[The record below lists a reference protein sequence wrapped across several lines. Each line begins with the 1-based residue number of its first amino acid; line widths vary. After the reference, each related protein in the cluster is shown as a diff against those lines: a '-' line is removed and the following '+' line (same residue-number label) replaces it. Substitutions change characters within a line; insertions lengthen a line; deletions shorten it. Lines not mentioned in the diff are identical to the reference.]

1 MKQRLFF
8 ALLSLAMTG
17 SLRAQLEKDASDF
30 YLIGTADELVEFSAM
45 TNDQSNDNNRYL
57 KGKLTADIDLSE
69 VENFT
74 PIGKHTDIDLVTGLS
89 VKDWDYRGTFDGQ
102 GHTIRNLTVKT
113 VDGSEGGL
121 FSRIIDATITNLAI
135 ENAHI
140 ICEGGIRAGAM
151 IGIILRGQVSN
162 CYTCGTLEIE
172 TTSKNKGGIA
182 GTYLQNFGGQGKPM
196 VCCFTT
202 YEVLFGETTAD
213 SGLDNCYAGED
224 VERMA
229 STGELCYRLNG
240 NQSKITFYQTLGED
254 EVPTFDSTHKRVYA
268 NGELNCDGSPVDEE
282 NVTYAN
288 EMTSVVPPHEYDE
301 NGICVNCGHD
311 SNAFTPAA
319 DGWYEVTTPSQ
330 LRYISK
336 IVNEGQNGIR
346 VRLMNDLDLS
356 GIAHFPPIGYFDDNG
371 PQISFSGTFDGQKH
385 VIRNLTVDC
394 EDGQE
399 CGLFGRVSGG
409 TVVSLGIEN
418 ASITSHNSIRCGVLG
433 GEIFSANVRDVYVAG
448 EISINNGDGQKGGLA
463 GEAAGTSFHNCW
475 TTYTALA
482 AAMNEPDNSYAG
494 NEVEL
499 MAPTGELCYR
509 LNNSSILRPTW
520 YQTLDADPY
529 PTFDDTHGL
538 VYAVGEAEY
547 ASALTPNDY
556 ADLIELIINQETDK
570 WEDAA
575 ATRSLVEAYMTEL
588 ENLRQQTTREA
599 FTTAYEALLL
609 SQQRLQQSAEA
620 YKAYEA
626 KVAEVKAFIE
636 ANPSIDGPDLDI
648 LKEYLEGSYDAGDT
662 YPHGSYTTIMDTY
675 ALTTEEITAET
686 NYVQSLLDRA
696 ITTGYQAGA
705 DITNLMTNADFM
717 DKLNG
722 WTLNEGTAS
731 ISNANN
737 SLANYKRVVTAS
749 KDLDISQTI
758 SGLKPG
764 LYEIEIPGFTT
775 LRNLTDAQIIG
786 MYNYGGF
793 VYANDMAN
801 YMETK
806 YSDMLGE
813 EEVNDKKLV
822 YNPNRFTLYYDNNDE
837 ELGYAPNREI
847 GVAFARDAG
856 HYRNRVLVNVTD
868 GTLTVGVR
876 NHTSLL
882 ADNLTYILRS
892 TLTYQGMLDSEQAAT
907 AMDRILSDMQSKA
920 AHLTED
926 YASDYIE
933 YSDAPNYYRG
943 LNDELT
949 AAMADIATATTGEQ
963 KYALMARF
971 SDIFQRI
978 SESKHAYELLLSTA
992 SDVADTYGTY
1002 SSVAEQEAFQ
1012 LKADE
1017 ILDTYDAGS
1026 ATTEEVMTM
1035 IDELLNDP
1043 TFLRYHGV
1051 EPALVDGYYQ
1061 IATPSNL
1068 VWFSTYVDKGSGE
1081 DKYSKANAVLTNDI
1095 DLTEIDNFMP
1105 IGMHIDT
1112 DNEAGVEGRDYAYRG
1127 HFDGQGHVIRN
1138 LTVKRT
1144 DYAEVGLFGRLIDA
1158 DIRNLG
1164 IENATMSS
1172 EQGIRVGVIA
1182 GIILRGNIEN
1192 CYTIGELDLSTSNRF
1207 NEKCGIAGSILSFGN
1222 TAVAT
1227 NLYTTYETLH
1237 AGTDFAPQMT
1247 RCYAGETVFDA
1258 GPTGELCYMLNK
1270 ESSDNVIWYQ
1280 TLGEDEYPVLDPTH
1294 SIVIRNDDGTYG
1306 NATAIMEIR
1315 EGQSTINNPT
1325 NDVYDLAG
1333 RRVEK
1338 ATKGIYIIGRKKV
1351 MVK

>member
-1 MKQRLFF
+1 MKQRLLF
-8 ALLSLAMTG
+8 ALLSLVMTG
-17 SLRAQLEKDASDF
+17 NLRAQLEQDSNGF
-30 YLIGTADELVEFSAM
+30 YLIGTADELVYFSAM

-57 KGKLTADIDLSE
+57 KARLTADIDLSS
-69 VENFT
+69 VENFV

-102 GHTIRNLTVKT
+102 GHTISNLTVKT

-135 ENAHI
+135 KNAHVA
-140 ICEGGIRAGAM
+140 CEGGIRAGAM

-172 TTSKNKGGIA
+172 TTSANKGGIA
-182 GTYLQNFGGQGKPM
+182 GTFLQNFGGHGKPM

-202 YEVLFGETTAD
+202 YEVIYGETSAD

-229 STGELCYRLNG
+229 PTGELCYKLNG
-240 NQSKITFYQTLGED
+240 NQSTITFYQTLNED
-254 EVPTFDSTHKRVYA
+254 AYPTFDPTHKRVYA

-282 NVTYAN
+282 NMTYAN
-288 EMTSVVPPHEYDE
+288 EMTSVIPPHEYGED
-301 NGICVNCGHD
+301 GICVNCGHD
-311 SNAFTPAA
+311 SNAFEPAA

-336 IVNEGQNGIR
+336 IVNDGQTGIR

-356 GIAHFPPIGYFDDNG
+356 GITHFPPIGYFDDNG
-371 PQISFSGTFDGQKH
+371 AQISFSGTFDGQKH

-409 TVVSLGIEN
+409 TVHSLGIEN
-418 ASITSHNSIRCGVLG
+418 ASITSHNSIRCGALG
-433 GEIFSANVRDVYVAG
+433 GEIFSANVHDVYVSG
-448 EISINNGDGQKGGLA
+448 EITISNGDGQKGGLA
-463 GEAAGTSFHNCW
+463 GEAVSTTFHNCW
-475 TTYTALA
+475 TTYTALSA
-482 AAMNEPDNSYAG
+482 ATNEPVNSYAG
-494 NEVEL
+494 NDVEEL
-499 MAPTGELCYR
+499 GATGELCYK
-509 LNNSSILRPTW
+509 LNNGSILRPTW
-520 YQTLDADPY
+520 YQSIGTDPY
-529 PTFDDTHGL
+529 PTFDDSHGL
-538 VYAVGEAEY
+538 VYAVSDEEY
-547 ASALTPNDY
+547 ASALTLAEY
-556 ADLIELIINQETDK
+556 TELIELIVSQETEK

-575 ATRSLVEAYMTEL
+575 ATRSLVEAYMAEL
-588 ENLRQQTTREA
+588 ETLRQHTTREA
-599 FTTAYEALLL
+599 FTTAYEALLA
-609 SQQRLQQSAEA
+609 SQQKLQQSMDA
-620 YKAYEA
+620 YKAYKA

-636 ANPSIDGPDLDI
+636 ANPNIIGPDMDF
-648 LKEYLEGSYDAGDT
+648 LKQYLEGDYDAGDT
-662 YPHGSYTTIMDTY
+662 YPHGSYSIIMETY
-675 ALTTEEITAET
+675 ALTTAEITAET
-686 NYVQSLLDRA
+686 SYVQTLLDRA
-696 ITTGYQAGA
+696 IATGFEAGA

-722 WTLNEGTAS
+722 WALTEGTAS
-731 ISNANN
+731 VSNANN
-737 SLANYKRVVTAS
+737 SLANYKRVVTAT
-749 KDLDISQTI
+749 KNVDINQTI
-758 SGLKPG
+758 TGLKTG
-764 LYEIEIPGFTT
+764 IYEIEIPGFTT
-775 LRNLTDAQIIG
+775 LRDLTDSQIAG

-793 VYANDMAN
+793 IYANDMVN

-806 YSDMLGE
+806 YSDVLSE

-822 YNPNRFTLYYDNNDE
+822 YNANRFTLYYDNSDE
-837 ELGYAPNREI
+837 ELGYAPNRDI

-882 ADNLTYILRS
+882 TDNLTYILRA
-892 TLTYQGMLDSEQAAT
+892 TLTYQGTLESEQAAT
-907 AMDRILSDMQSKA
+907 AMDEVLSDMQSKA

-933 YSDAPNYYRG
+933 YSDAPSYYSG

-949 AAMADIATATTGEQ
+949 AAMNDVATATSGEQ
-963 KYALMARF
+963 KYALVARF

-978 SESKHAYELLLSTA
+978 SESKHTYEQLLSTA
-992 SDVADTYGTY
+992 SDVADIYGTY
-1002 SSVAEQEAFQ
+1002 TTVANQEAFQ
-1012 LKADE
+1012 LKADK
-1017 ILDTYDAGS
+1017 ILDTFDAGS
-1026 ATTEEVMTM
+1026 ATTEEVLAM

-1043 TFLRYHGV
+1043 TYLRYNGV
-1051 EPALVDGYYQ
+1051 EPELVNDYYQ
-1061 IATPSNL
+1061 IATPANL

-1081 DKYSKANAVLTNDI
+1081 DKYCKANAVLTTDI
-1095 DLTEIDNFMP
+1095 DMAEIDNFLP

-1164 IENATMSS
+1164 VENATMSS

-1192 CYTIGELDLSTSNRF
+1192 CYTIGEIDLSTSNKA
-1207 NEKCGIAGSILSFGN
+1207 NEKCGIAGSILSFGS

-1227 NLYTTYETLH
+1227 NLYTTYETLQ
-1237 AGTDFAPQMT
+1237 AGTDFPAQMT
-1247 RCYAGETVFDA
+1247 RCYAGEMVFNA
-1258 GPTGELCYMLNK
+1258 GPTGELCYLLNK
-1270 ESSDNVIWYQ
+1270 ESSENVVWYQ

-1294 SIVIRNDDGTYG
+1294 SIVIRKDDGTYG
-1306 NATAIMEIR
+1306 NATGIINIR
-1315 EGQSTINNPT
+1315 QEQSTTKRTKEI
-1325 NDVYDLAG
+1325 YDLTG

-1338 ATKGIYIIGRKKV
+1338 VTKGIYIIGQKKV